1 MLQEMPKISPWT
13 GVKVLVQPALVLLE
27 TTYKEE
33 TEEDLFGEQSRSLCG
48 GFDCPYRNR
57 FEVLTEAGYAPELA
71 YFEVLHE
78 MKLIVDLIYE
88 GGFKKMRQS
97 ISNTAEYG
105 DYVSGPRVITEQVK
119 ENMKPFL
126 RISKMVNSPTTL

>member
-1 MLQEMPKISPWT
+1 
-13 GVKVLVQPALVLLE
+13 
-27 TTYKEE
+27 
-33 TEEDLFGEQSRSLCG
+33 
-48 GFDCPYRNR
+48 
-57 FEVLTEAGYAPELA
+57 
-71 YFEVLHE
+71 

-119 ENMKPFL
+119 EKYEGCLGRHP
-126 RISKMVNSPTTL
+126 KW

>member
-1 MLQEMPKISPWT
+1 M
-13 GVKVLVQPALVLLE
+13 
-27 TTYKEE
+27 
-33 TEEDLFGEQSRSLCG
+33 
-48 GFDCPYRNR
+48 
-57 FEVLTEAGYAPELA
+57 TEAGYAPELA

-119 ENMKPFL
+119 RKYEGCLGRHPKW
-126 RISKMVNSPTTL
+126 